1 VDDVVLAI
9 FAIVYIGMIL
19 GRLPGLAL
27 DRTGIALLGAIGLL
41 ALGKVG
47 MGEIGK
53 AVDESTIAL
62 LFGLMIVSAQ
72 FRLSGLYSYLVRR
85 LAIVRASPRILLA
98 LLIVLV
104 GLLSAV
110 LVNDVVCLAMA
121 PVLVETCSR
130 RGLDPKPFLLALAC
144 AANVGSMATLIG
156 NPQNMLIGQVLH
168 LSFSHYA
175 AIALVPSVLGLVVV
189 WVVLVWKYDR
199 RWTAPRWRISVEAP
213 PYNQWQTTKGLVL
226 LGGLVIVF
234 LFSSMPRDIMALGA
248 AGILLCSRQMR
259 SREVLGIV
267 DWQLL
272 VLFLGLFIVNYAVES
287 SGSLSLL
294 MNGSAELGVDPQKP
308 LVLFVGSAIL
318 SNLVSNVPAVML
330 LLPSA
335 GHPLGGP
342 ILAFAST
349 LSGNLL
355 IVGSIANIIV
365 VDQAARMGVSMTW
378 REHARIGVPVTVLT
392 LIIAGLWLI
401 IISG

>member
-9 FAIVYIGMIL
+9 FAIVYVGMIL

-27 DRTGIALLGAIGLL
+27 DRTGIALLGAIALL
-41 ALGKVG
+41 SLGRVG
-47 MGEIGK
+47 MDEIGK

-85 LAIVRASPRILLA
+85 LAIVRASPHILLA
-98 LLIVLV
+98 MLIGLV

-121 PVLVETCSR
+121 PVLVEACSR

-168 LSFSHYA
+168 LSFSHYT
-175 AIALVPSVLGLVVV
+175 AIALVPSVLGLVAV
-189 WVVLVWKYDR
+189 WAVLVWKYGG

-213 PYNQWQTTKGLVL
+213 QYNRWQTTKGLVL
-226 LGGLVIVF
+226 LVGLVIVF
-234 LFSSMPRDIMALGA
+234 LFSSMPRDIMALGT

-259 SREVLGIV
+259 SREVLGMV

-272 VLFLGLFIVNYAVES
+272 VLFLGLFIVNYAVEA
-287 SGSLSLL
+287 SGSLAML
-294 MNGSAELGVDPQKP
+294 MDKSAAIGLDFHEPIW
-308 LVLFVGSAIL
+308 LFIGCAGL
-318 SNLVSNVPAVML
+318 SNVVSNVPAVML

-365 VDQAARMGVSMTW
+365 VDQAARMGVSITW
-378 REHARIGVPVTVLT
+378 REHARIGVPVTALT
-392 LIIAGLWLI
+392 LIAAGVWLMI
-401 IISG
+401 ING